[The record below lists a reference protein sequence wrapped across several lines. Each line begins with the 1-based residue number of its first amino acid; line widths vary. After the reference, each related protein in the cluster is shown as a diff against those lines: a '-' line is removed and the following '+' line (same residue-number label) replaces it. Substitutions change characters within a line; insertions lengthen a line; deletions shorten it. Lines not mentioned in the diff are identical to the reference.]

1 MEFQMNWLGLHRP
14 KSIQIDQKSRTDS
27 YAKFTCQP
35 LEKGYG
41 VTIGNTLRR
50 ILLSSLQGPAITAIK
65 MEGVM
70 HEFSTI
76 PGVTEDVTEIVLN
89 LKQLKLKMHT
99 YEKQE
104 VSLSVS
110 GEGQVKASDIQLNQN
125 IEIVDPDQYIA
136 TMSDGAK
143 LDMTLTIEMGRGYV
157 PVESRDENSD
167 HTIGEIQLDAI
178 YSPIVKVNYGITSAR
193 VGRRTDFEKLTLEVW
208 TNGTITPEDA
218 VAYSSKIIKKKF
230 AVFINFNEEEIDAI
244 PAIEDIKEEITGGE
258 DVLFTKVE
266 DLDFSARSLNC
277 LSKANIKFLGDLIQL
292 TEDDLL
298 NLENFGK
305 RSLYEVRDVVASFSL
320 KLGEDINRDLYFE
333 QRKKKEETEVSEEG

>member
-1 MEFQMNWLGLHRP
+1 MEFQKNWLGLHRP
-14 KSIQIDQKSRTDS
+14 KSIQVDNSSRSDT
-27 YAKFTCQP
+27 YCKFTCQP

-50 ILLSSLQGPAITAIK
+50 VLLSSIQGPAITKIK
-65 MEGVM
+65 IEGVM

-89 LKQLKLKMHT
+89 LKQLKLKMST

-104 VSLSVS
+104 VTLSVS
-110 GEGQVKASDIQLNQN
+110 GEGQVKASDIQLTQDLEF
-125 IEIVDPDQYIA
+125 IDPDQYIA
-136 TMSDGAK
+136 TLSDGAK
-143 LDMTLTIEMGRGYV
+143 LDMALTIEMGRGYV
-157 PVESRDENSD
+157 PVEAREESSD
-167 HTIGEIQLDAI
+167 YSIGEIQLDAI
-178 YSPIVKVNYGITSAR
+178 YSPVTKVNYGVTSAR
-193 VGRRTDFEKLTLEVW
+193 VGRRTDFEKLTLEIW

-218 VAYSSKIIKKKF
+218 LAYSSKIIKEQVS
-230 AVFINFNEEEIDAI
+230 VFINFNEEEIDSI
-244 PAIEDIKEEITGGE
+244 PVVEDIVEEITGAE
-258 DVLFTKVE
+258 DVLFSKVN
-266 DLDFSARSLNC
+266 DLDFPARSLNC

-320 KLGEDINRDLYFE
+320 KLGEEINRDLYYE
-333 QRKKKEETEVSEEG
+333 QRKKQEELEVSEEG